1 MISKQYLAGFIDGEG
16 YISVVKHKDSRT
28 VRGFTL
34 HPIINISGSD
44 KEVLNQL
51 NNVVNG
57 KIRTKQKQY
66 GCKPVYDIQLQDLEG
81 IKALLKLILPYLLI
95 KSKQATLMKEFVEL
109 RLKNRNKGYIDR
121 ELEIAEIFKTI
132 NKRGESQNT

>member
-28 VRGFTL
+28 ARGFTL

-66 GCKPVYDIQLQDLEG
+66 GCKQVYDIQLQDLEG
-81 IKALLKLILPYLLI
+81 IKALLKSIIPYLLI

-109 RLKNRNKGYIDR
+109 RLRNRNKGYTDR
-121 ELEIAEIFKTI
+121 ELEIAEIFRTI
-132 NKRGESQNT
+132 NKRGESQNA